1 MLDTDAS
8 HGKVEEKP
16 IHMAGR
22 PTIPQELKE
31 YIELV
36 IPVASKRAKYVLD
49 KLISQGFITSQELR
63 DEGYIHGARAVGDV
77 RDNGI
82 PLVTLDA
89 KSEDGRSIARYV
101 LGPVSE
107 IKRNKLGGRKAFP
120 ASLKQAL
127 IDRDGTFC
135 AISEQELPVEQ
146 LQVDHRIPFYLTGDI
161 STARDPADFM
171 LLSRSMQRSKSWA
184 CENCE
189 NLKRVFDVRI
199 CSTCYWAFPN
209 AYEHIAMKEERR
221 VDVVFTNGEVR
232 IIDKLRDAAQKSGV
246 SIQSIIKEILARYVG
261 S

>member
-1 MLDTDAS
+1 MS
-8 HGKVEEKP
+8 
-16 IHMAGR
+16 GR
-22 PTIPQELKE
+22 PKIPQELME

-49 KLISQGFITSQELR
+49 KLIIKGFITSQELR
-63 DEGYIHGARAVGDV
+63 DEGYIHGARAIGDV

-89 KSEDGRSIARYV
+89 KSEDGRSIARYE

-120 ASLKQAL
+120 TSLKKIL
-127 IDRDGTFC
+127 IDRDGPFC
-135 AISEQELPVEQ
+135 AISEQELPVDQ
-146 LQVDHRIPFYLTGDI
+146 LQVDHKIPFYLTGDI

-184 CENCE
+184 CENCD
-189 NLKRVFDVRI
+189 NLKRVFDIRI

-221 VDVVFTNGEVR
+221 VDVVFTNEEVR
-232 IIDKLRDAAQKSGV
+232 IIDRLRDAAQNDGV
-246 SIQSIIKEILARYVG
+246 SIQATIKNILARFVG
-261 S
+261 L

>member
-1 MLDTDAS
+1 
-8 HGKVEEKP
+8 
-16 IHMAGR
+16 MAGR
-22 PTIPQELKE
+22 PIIPQELME

-49 KLISQGFITSQELR
+49 KLKSQGSITSQELR
-63 DEGYIHGARAVGDV
+63 DEGYIHGARAIGDV

-89 KSEDGRSIARYV
+89 KSEDGRSIARYE

-107 IKRNKLGGRKAFP
+107 IK
-120 ASLKQAL
+120 AL
-127 IDRDGTFC
+127 IVRDGPIC
-135 AISEQELPVEQ
+135 AISEQELPVDQ

-189 NLKRVFDVRI
+189 NLKMVFDIKI

-232 IIDKLRDAAQKSGV
+232 IIDKLRDAARKDGV
-246 SIQSIIKEILARYVG
+246 SIQTTIKDILARFVG
-261 S
+261 L

>member
-1 MLDTDAS
+1 MT
-8 HGKVEEKP
+8 
-16 IHMAGR
+16 GR
-22 PTIPQELKE
+22 PIIPIELME

-36 IPVASKRAKYVLD
+36 IPVASKRAKYVLG
-49 KLISQGFITSQELR
+49 KLINQGFITSQELR
-63 DEGYIHGARAVGDV
+63 DEGYIHGARAIGDV

-89 KSEDGRSIARYV
+89 KSEDGRSIARYE

-120 ASLKQAL
+120 SGLKKAL
-127 IDRDGTFC
+127 IDRDGPCC
-135 AISEQELPVEQ
+135 AISGQELPVDQ

-189 NLKRVFDVRI
+189 NLKRVFDKKI
-199 CSTCYWAFPN
+199 CSNCYWAFPD

-232 IIDKLRDAAQKSGV
+232 IIDRLRVVAQNEGV
-246 SIQSIIKEILARYVG
+246 SIQAIIKDILARFVE